1 MSALANLRH
10 DGQSERVSTRLFDPE
25 FGPGVRT
32 VRHAPKVEADR
43 RVVGL
48 VGLTR
53 TLPDLLARW
62 DTFDD
67 ALRAEYAEQIVW
79 HIRLGL
85 EALGVAVDPPI
96 PAPVLPAA
104 VAHPAQM
111 FSPFAA
117 PALEPMPDEPEEI
130 P

>member
-1 MSALANLRH
+1 M
-10 DGQSERVSTRLFDPE
+10 STRQFDPE

-32 VRHAPKVEADR
+32 VRHAPKAEADR

-79 HIRLGL
+79 HIRIGL
-85 EALGVAVDPPI
+85 EALGVAVDPP
-96 PAPVLPAA
+96 APPVAA
-104 VAHPAQM
+104 
-111 FSPFAA
+111 SP
-117 PALEPMPDEPEEI
+117 EPRRVFGVFEFPTFDDPPEI